1 MIIPKVMNALL
12 SYIQPKKRP
21 PSPTLGPLLGTPI
34 SSHTYYQLY
43 KNTTKTLFKSNFKKE
58 KTKNYYN
65 Y

>member
-1 MIIPKVMNALL
+1 MIIPKVMNALHTT
-12 SYIQPKKRP
+12 KKKDP
-21 PSPTLGPLLGTPI
+21 PPPLWAPLLGTPI

-65 Y
+65 YY

>member
-1 MIIPKVMNALL
+1 MIIPKVMIPYYTTYN
-12 SYIQPKKRP
+12 QKKDP
-21 PSPTLGPLLGTPI
+21 PPPLWAPLLGTPI